1 MFTLANNC
9 LEVCK
14 KIKYLGHCIADDM
27 NDDDDIYRQC
37 YKLYAQA
44 NTIARKFSY
53 CSTRVKVALFKC
65 LLYITLYNPSVVF
78 LQKI

>member
-1 MFTLANNC
+1 MFMLANYC

-14 KIKYLGHCIADDM
+14 KIKYLGHCITDDM

-37 YKLYAQA
+37 YKLYAQE

-53 CSTRVKVALFKC
+53 
-65 LLYITLYNPSVVF
+65 
-78 LQKI
+78 